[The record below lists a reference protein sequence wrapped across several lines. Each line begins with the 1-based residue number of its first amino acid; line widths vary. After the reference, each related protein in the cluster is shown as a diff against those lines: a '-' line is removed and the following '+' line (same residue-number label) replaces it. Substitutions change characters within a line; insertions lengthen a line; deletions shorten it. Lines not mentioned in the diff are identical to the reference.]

1 MAVSRLGAGAHGPH
15 GVDGPASGAFDAQ
28 IKGRPF
34 GQHLVAVSTPDL
46 VVLMCSR
53 HFLMVLGLRPGIR
66 PDMRLRA
73 RGLTVSHKRRRIL
86 RTVPLRRVGP
96 WSGASSPGRWGSSQ
110 LPHLCLKFV
119 FSCPFSRRSLK
130 KAPAR
135 RLLHGGAGQR
145 ECADRHLRAS

>member
-34 GQHLVAVSTPDL
+34 GQHLVAVSASDFF
-46 VVLMCSR
+46 VMCSR
-53 HFLMVLGLRPGIR
+53 HFLIVLPLRPRIR

-86 RTVPLRRVGP
+86 RMICPYHVGP
-96 WSGASSPGRWGSSQ
+96 WTVKNT
-110 LPHLCLKFV
+110 L
-119 FSCPFSRRSLK
+119 
-130 KAPAR
+130 
-135 RLLHGGAGQR
+135 
-145 ECADRHLRAS
+145 